1 MGAAVRG
8 FKSGEMEQIM
18 SELVKILIA
27 TIVSGMVLYIG
38 IINKLRSQNS
48 VNENRLKQLEENC
61 KEAQTRFGDVTNHY
75 AVIEEK
81 VKRIENRQDSHS
93 KKYDELMSTI
103 SDLKLEIVKQFS
115 GLKNEIN
122 AFNSMVEM
130 ADHGVKINKKE
141 K

>member
-1 MGAAVRG
+1 MMG
-8 FKSGEMEQIM
+8 
-18 SELVKILIA
+18 ELVKVLIA
-27 TIVSGMVLYIG
+27 TIVSGVVLYIG
-38 IINKLRSQNS
+38 IVNKLRSQNLLH
-48 VNENRLKQLEENC
+48 EDRLKKLEENC
-61 KEAQTRFGDVTNHY
+61 KDAQTKFGDVNNHY

-81 VKRIENRQDSHS
+81 VKRIESRQDSHS

-130 ADHGVKINKKE
+130 ADHGVKINKK
-141 K
+141 KK

>member
-1 MGAAVRG
+1 MG
-8 FKSGEMEQIM
+8 
-18 SELVKILIA
+18 ELLKVLIA

-130 ADHGVKINKKE
+130 ADHGVKINKKKE